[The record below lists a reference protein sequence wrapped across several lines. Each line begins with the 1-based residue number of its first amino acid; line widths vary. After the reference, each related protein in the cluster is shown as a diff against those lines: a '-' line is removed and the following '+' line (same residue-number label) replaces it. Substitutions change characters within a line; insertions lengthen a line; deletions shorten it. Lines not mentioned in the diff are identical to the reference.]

1 MFMFDKIRS
10 KVGKKAH
17 DAKILIK
24 IKSKGFAMSR
34 KITYFAPL
42 PRNRCQEELLGM
54 LRWVRSNNLISKKK
68 LQKKHLLLANSI
80 LHSKQVIRLQ

>member
-1 MFMFDKIRS
+1 MLMFDKIRS

-34 KITYFAPL
+34 KITYLKSLTLHRFRAIA
-42 PRNRCQEELLGM
+42 
-54 LRWVRSNNLISKKK
+54 VKKSY
-68 LQKKHLLLANSI
+68 LVCCVGYDQTI
-80 LHSKQVIRLQ
+80 

>member
-1 MFMFDKIRS
+1 MLMFDKIRS

-24 IKSKGFAMSR
+24 IKSKDFAMSR

-42 PRNRCQEELLGM
+42 PRNRCQEELLIKQFNFKK
-54 LRWVRSNNLISKKK
+54 NNGF
-68 LQKKHLLLANSI
+68 N
-80 LHSKQVIRLQ
+80 

>member
-1 MFMFDKIRS
+1 MLMFDKIRS

-42 PRNRCQEELLGM
+42 PRNRCLTLH
-54 LRWVRSNNLISKKK
+54 RFRAIAVKKSY
-68 LQKKHLLLANSI
+68 LVCCVGYDQTI
-80 LHSKQVIRLQ
+80 

>member
-1 MFMFDKIRS
+1 MLMFDKIRS

-24 IKSKGFAMSR
+24 IKSKDFAMSR

-54 LRWVRSNNLISKKK
+54 LRWVRSNNLISKKTM
-68 LQKKHLLLANSI
+68 
-80 LHSKQVIRLQ
+80 VIRLQ